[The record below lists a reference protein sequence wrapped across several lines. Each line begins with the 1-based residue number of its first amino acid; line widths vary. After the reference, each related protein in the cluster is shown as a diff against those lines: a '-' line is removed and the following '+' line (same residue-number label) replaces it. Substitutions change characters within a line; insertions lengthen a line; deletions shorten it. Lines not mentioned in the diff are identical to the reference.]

1 MENIHHVGMADVA
14 VVSTPA
20 KLMTLGLGSCIGLVI
35 YDEVAKVAAMAHIM
49 LPDSRGGKEHE
60 KPGKFADLAVPF
72 LVSELLKKH
81 AQKERLKAKYAGGAQ
96 MFANVASGGT
106 DFLAV
111 GVKNAA
117 ETLALLNKLKI
128 KIIASDTGGNK
139 GRTVEF
145 NTETWMLS
153 VKVLGKGVTM
163 I

>member
-1 MENIHHVGMADVA
+1 MENTYHVGMADV
-14 VVSTPA
+14 VSASAPA
-20 KLMTLGLGSCIGLVI
+20 KLITLGLGSCIGLVI

-49 LPDSRGGKEHE
+49 LPESRGGAEPG

-72 LVSELLKKH
+72 LLEELLKKH
-81 AQKERLKAKYAGGAQ
+81 AQRDRLKAKYAGGAQ
-96 MFANVASGGT
+96 MFSNIGSGA

-111 GVKNAA
+111 GARNAT
-117 ETLALLNKLKI
+117 ETSAFLNKLKI
-128 KIIASDTGGNK
+128 KVIASDTGGNK